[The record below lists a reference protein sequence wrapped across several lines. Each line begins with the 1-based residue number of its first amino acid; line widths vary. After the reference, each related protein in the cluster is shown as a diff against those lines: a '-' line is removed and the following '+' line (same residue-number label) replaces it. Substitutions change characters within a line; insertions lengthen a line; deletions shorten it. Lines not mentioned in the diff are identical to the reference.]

1 MKGNEKILQELNR
14 MLAAELTAIDQY
26 FVHARMYY
34 DWGFTKLYEHN
45 HHEMEEEIQ
54 HAGALIKRILFLEG
68 TPNLE
73 TRQPLKVGKDVPEM
87 LNNDLQLE
95 YQVIAGLRGVIA
107 SCEEARDY
115 VTRDLL
121 ESMLDDSEEDHA
133 YWLET
138 QIALIDRV
146 GIQNYLQSQM

>member
-1 MKGNEKILQELNR
+1 MKGNERIFQELNR
-14 MLAAELTAIDQY
+14 LLGDDLTAVDQY
-26 FVHARMYY
+26 LVHSRMYY
-34 DWGFTKLYEHN
+34 DWGFTKLYEHT
-45 HHEMEEEIQ
+45 HHEMEEEIG
-54 HAGALIKRILFLEG
+54 HTNALIKRILFLEG

-73 TRQPLKVGKDVPEM
+73 SRQPLKIGQDVPQI

-95 YQVIAGLRGVIA
+95 YQVIKDLRGAIA
-107 SCEEARDY
+107 VCEEVRDY

-133 YWLET
+133 YWLEI
-138 QIALIDRV
+138 QIALIERV